1 MTDFIA
7 FFKVKAQ
14 QYAEHHF
21 VAQWQNAQ
29 KVRLVDNLPERHR
42 LVYIDFAA
50 NLVHQCQNEVQAQE
64 YAKMQST
71 VLVIMV
77 GQRKAGKTTFV
88 THSYCSADREHAF
101 LFVIAEIQDLCGS
114 MDENS

>member
-29 KVRLVDNLPERHR
+29 KVRLVDNLPEQHR